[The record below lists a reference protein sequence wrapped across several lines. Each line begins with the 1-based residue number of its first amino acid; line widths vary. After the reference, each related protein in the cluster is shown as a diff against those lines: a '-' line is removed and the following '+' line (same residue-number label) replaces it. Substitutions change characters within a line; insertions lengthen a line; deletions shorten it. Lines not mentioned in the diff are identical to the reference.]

1 MVFIAVIEFPDDRA
15 LIRSIDSEDI
25 HHAALVLRS
34 MCREHTSVRSAF
46 LCPKQ
51 ICTPITLPKGD
62 QP

>member
-1 MVFIAVIEFPDDRA
+1 VRYVAIIELPDGHA
-15 LIRSIDSEDI
+15 KINTIDAEDI
-25 HHAALVLRS
+25 AHAALVLRS

-51 ICTPITLPKGD
+51 ICTPITLPQGE